1 MSLISI
7 IIPAYNAER
16 FLQET
21 CRSLLAQTCP
31 HWEALIIDD
40 GSQDAT
46 ADVAQAFCAQDGRF
60 HLISQANAGV
70 SAARNAGI
78 DAAHG
83 DFIAF
88 LDADDIWETSAV
100 AQFLDVFTSCPE
112 VDIVWSD
119 AIRFDSVTGKTRP
132 VIWKNYLATGDP
144 WLDMLIHHYIP
155 ISGVC
160 CRASLLTPDM
170 RWRTDITHGE
180 DRDFLLRILRNHT
193 ARKLAI
199 PILHSREHAASASHN
214 AQAALQGEQAV
225 MREHLADVGI
235 PRRIRRR
242 AWSALAFRCAVISA
256 FVAHDPLAAMRWYAL
271 AVFRDPLNIN
281 NYLLPLRKAFLSLT
295 HRQHEQN
302 GSL

>member
-1 MSLISI
+1 MPLISI

-16 FLQET
+16 FLRET

-46 ADVAQAFCAQDGRF
+46 ADVARAFCAQDGRF

-88 LDADDIWETSAV
+88 LDADDMWEPSAV
-100 AQFLDVFTSCPE
+100 AQFLDMFTSCPE

-193 ARKLAI
+193 ARKLGRPAGGTGRHAGT
-199 PILHSREHAASASHN
+199 PCGCGHSPPHTP
-214 AQAALQGEQAV
+214 QGMV
-225 MREHLADVGI
+225 STGFSL
-235 PRRIRRR
+235 RRHFGIRRAR
-242 AWSALAFRCAVISA
+242 SPGRHAVVCTGRLPRSAQ
-256 FVAHDPLAAMRWYAL
+256 Y
-271 AVFRDPLNIN
+271 
-281 NYLLPLRKAFLSLT
+281 
-295 HRQHEQN
+295 Q
-302 GSL
+302 